1 MHALALA
8 HKANLMVTG
17 SYKNTF
23 YGFPAFGNLS
33 HNLFYAQYLGH
44 NNFPYLHSVLFH
56 AKCKM
61 DYTDIQAM
69 EENTILNKRMKD
81 ISQMKNRWENDE
93 I

>member
-1 MHALALA
+1 
-8 HKANLMVTG
+8 
-17 SYKNTF
+17 
-23 YGFPAFGNLS
+23 
-33 HNLFYAQYLGH
+33 
-44 NNFPYLHSVLFH
+44 
-56 AKCKM
+56 M